1 MVEQVRRLR
10 RDSQSCPGRPR
21 VIVRANY
28 VGLPSMA
35 GRGTDESGES
45 RRISGRKP
53 CPVPGSTIPR
63 PKIAAVERREARW
76 ADRKAHAAP
85 HQRGIVKA
93 PLGAPL
99 PRIISGRQQKR
110 QASRRLTKA
119 RAAAAWL
126 FEIVRCNKLC
136 LILRSPSGARASRR
150 MGRGTGACM
159 VRDASHLRA
168 MLLTMRRNIGGCLRF
183 GCLKS

>member
-10 RDSQSCPGRPR
+10 RDSQSRPGRPR

-53 CPVPGSTIPR
+53 CPVPGSTVPK

-85 HQRGIVKA
+85 RKRGTVMRLLA
-93 PLGAPL
+93 APL
-99 PRIISGRQQKR
+99 PLGDQERDRQT
-110 QASRRLTKA
+110 RRLTKHGPA
-119 RAAAAWL
+119 ERWL
-126 FEIVRCNKLC
+126 ALSSSPD
-136 LILRSPSGARASRR
+136 LIRRSIFFTKRW
-150 MGRGTGACM
+150 T
-159 VRDASHLRA
+159 H
-168 MLLTMRRNIGGCLRF
+168 RNSDLSEFRTISAHIG
-183 GCLKS
+183 